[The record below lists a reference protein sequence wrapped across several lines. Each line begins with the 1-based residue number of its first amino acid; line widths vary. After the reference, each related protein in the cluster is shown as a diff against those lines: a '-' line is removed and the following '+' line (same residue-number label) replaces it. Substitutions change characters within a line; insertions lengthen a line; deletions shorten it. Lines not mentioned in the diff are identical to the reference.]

1 MKPRNWTHTILI
13 TMTAAAAI
21 GCGNEARDRIE
32 DIINQNE
39 AGAAAQQAVLEGFE
53 AELLEELQSRWGA
66 TEENG
71 CPDAGP
77 RPEVP
82 GRLLAQVSPEADAER
97 DEVYAQRRLWRVE
110 DSKQNRC
117 ECVQKTATEARDE
130 AQNLEG
136 ITFNEDRERI
146 QRLTDDELTL
156 EALLLANTPIQFGK
170 DQANNRIA
178 RWRRVHDGTAEQPGW
193 GVEGG
198 SRQFNFCDSF

>member
-13 TMTAAAAI
+13 TITAAVAI
-21 GCGNEARDRIE
+21 GCGNEARDRI
-32 DIINQNE
+32 DDLIDQTE
-39 AGAAAQQAVLEGFE
+39 AGAAAQQGVLEEFE

-117 ECVQKTATEARDE
+117 ECVQKTARAARNEAR
-130 AQNLEG
+130 NLEELA
-136 ITFNEDRERI
+136 FDDQREVI
-146 QRLTDDELTL
+146 QRLTDDEVSLQV
-156 EALLLANTPIQFGK
+156 LLLANTPIQFGN

-178 RWRRVHDGTAEQPGW
+178 RWRRVRDGTAEQPGW

-198 SRQFNFCDSF
+198 SRRFNYCDSF